1 MSLSVVNNSL
11 SVSDVNLLSSSSVV
25 SLDRIDPVTKT
36 ADFTVSGGYDVYIVA
51 GASANVNVT
60 LPSAALN
67 NGRVLHFKNQSGT
80 YTLAS
85 ANADVCARNSS
96 TPAVAN
102 TAFLAAV
109 NGNSTTLVSNGVY
122 WFSIKHANF

>member
-11 SVSDVNLLSSSSVV
+11 SVSDVNSLSSSSVV

-51 GASANVNVT
+51 GSSANVT

-85 ANADVCARNSS
+85 ANADVCPRNSS
-96 TPAVAN
+96 SPAVAN